1 MRVYRTKQRMLLL
14 DYLRKNTDTPLCAE
28 EIARG
33 LSECEGCSAD
43 RVSVSSV
50 YRNLALLAAGGD
62 VRKFTADDGRTALY
76 QYVDH
81 VRCDAHLHLRCT
93 ACGRLLHMDEEL
105 STRVV
110 RAVLGNA
117 DFLIDGKQT
126 VFYGVCGEC
135 GAQERSEENN

>member
-14 DYLRKNTDTPLCAE
+14 DYLRKNAETPLCAE

-33 LSECEGCSAD
+33 LSECEECAAE

-93 ACGRLLHMDEEL
+93 ACGKLFHMDEEL
-105 STRVV
+105 STRVQ
-110 RAVLGNA
+110 RAVMGSAN
-117 DFLIDGKQT
+117 FLIDGKQT
-126 VFYGVCGEC
+126 VLYGVCSEC
-135 GAQERSEENN
+135 GAQPRDEGE

>member
-1 MRVYRTKQRMLLL
+1 MYRTKQRMLLL
-14 DYLRKNTDTPLCAE
+14 DYLRNNADKPLCAE

-33 LSECEGCSAD
+33 LSECECNCSD

-62 VRKFTADDGRTALY
+62 VRKFTAEDGRTALY

-93 ACGRLLHMDEEL
+93 DCGKLLHMDEDL
-105 STRVV
+105 SIRVL
-110 RAVLGNA
+110 RAVMGST
-117 DFLIDGKQT
+117 DFLINGKKT
-126 VFYGVCGEC
+126 VLYGVCSECRANAQSEGE
-135 GAQERSEENN
+135 

>member
-14 DYLRKNTDTPLCAE
+14 DYLRKNAETPLCAE

-33 LSECEGCSAD
+33 LSECEGCGTE

-62 VRKFTADDGRTALY
+62 VRRFTADDGRTALY

-93 ACGRLLHMDEEL
+93 NCGKLLHMEEEL
-105 STRVV
+105 STRVQ
-110 RAVLGNA
+110 RAVMSSAN
-117 DFLIDGKQT
+117 FMIDGKQT
-126 VFYGVCGEC
+126 VLYGTCGEC
-135 GAQERSEENN
+135 DAQARSEGE

>member
-14 DYLRKNTDTPLCAE
+14 DYLRKNAETPLCAE

-33 LSECEGCSAD
+33 LSECEDCAAE

-93 ACGRLLHMDEEL
+93 ACGKLFHMDEEL
-105 STRVV
+105 SPRVQ
-110 RAVLGNA
+110 RAVMGSAN
-117 DFLIDGKQT
+117 FLIDGKQT
-126 VFYGVCGEC
+126 VLYGVCSEC
-135 GAQERSEENN
+135 GAQPRDEGE

>member
-14 DYLRKNTDTPLCAE
+14 DYLKENTDTPLCAE

-33 LSECEGCSAD
+33 LSECECGCTE

-62 VRKFTADDGRTALY
+62 VRRFTADDGRTALY

-81 VRCDAHLHLRCT
+81 VRCDTHLHLRCT
-93 ACGRLLHMDEEL
+93 VCGRLLHMDEEL
-105 STRVV
+105 STRVM
-110 RAVLGNA
+110 RAVFGSAN
-117 DFLIDGKQT
+117 FMIDGKQT
-126 VFYGVCGEC
+126 VLHGVCGEC
-135 GAQERSEENN
+135 SANEQSKGE